1 MRVWKSS
8 RAASKPAPPGP
19 YSHSTARACEHASMP
34 ATAVPRRHFLPCSA
48 AHRRPAVQA
57 GRVPATAH
65 NTCSAQGF
73 ERREQLQSESTHSFQ
88 RSAIVVVTVLG
99 SLNAEHMNKPEAAPR
114 FAAARAAVACTPLT
128 GKSAGVRPPEPSSA
142 TAMLICI
149 RSASCAFEN
158 VLELTADRLC
168 WRKALVRAQIVLL
181 SRVDVIR
188 DAGMR
193 PVLRHTIG

>member
-1 MRVWKSS
+1 M
-8 RAASKPAPPGP
+8 
-19 YSHSTARACEHASMP
+19 
-34 ATAVPRRHFLPCSA
+34 
-48 AHRRPAVQA
+48 
-57 GRVPATAH
+57 
-65 NTCSAQGF
+65 
-73 ERREQLQSESTHSFQ
+73 
-88 RSAIVVVTVLG
+88 TVG

-128 GKSAGVRPPEPSSA
+128 GKSAGVAASSSA

-181 SRVDVIR
+181 CVINVLHDASVDAARHWFTAQFFCMCSRMGI
-188 DAGMR
+188 
-193 PVLRHTIG
+193 VLTTPFLR